1 MRPCRSHLGPDLH
14 ARWQAHLCGLCLT
27 LRDSVGQAERVLTG
41 YDVLL
46 LSVLVEAQAGAV
58 ETTTAAP
65 CPLRGF
71 TRATVVASTSGAGR
85 LAAAGALVG
94 AAAGL
99 ADKVVDGDLPRAA
112 RRPASRVA
120 DRLDRSG
127 TALAASVGLDPS
139 VVLSAPAASAAAEQV
154 PGADLRS
161 LLAPTGRAV
170 ASLFAHTAVVAGR
183 PENVPALGRAG
194 EAFGALVHL
203 LDAVEDHAGDAAAG
217 RFNPLLATET
227 LPAQARRLA
236 DELVAEVDAALRDA
250 HLVDRALVD
259 VLLGAELSRAVHRA
273 LPDAAPDTASDT
285 APATVPA
292 QRTGLLTL
300 LLAVLLS
307 PAVFIGGSWGGG
319 SWGPRRRRRYG
330 GPRPTYG
337 YPQPGPPVY
346 GYGPRRVGPSCGQL
360 LACNC
365 CANLACNAC
374 CCGNSCANG

>member
-27 LRDSVGQAERVLTG
+27 LRDEVGQPERVLTG

-46 LSVLVEAQAGAV
+46 LSVLVEAQAGTV

-71 TRATVVASTSGAGR
+71 TRATVVASTSDAGR
-85 LAAAGALVG
+85 LAAAGALVS

-99 ADKVVDGDLPRAA
+99 ADKVGDGDLPRAA
-112 RRPASRVA
+112 RRPAARVA
-120 DRLDRSG
+120 GRLDRSG
-127 TALAASVGLDPS
+127 TALAASVGFDPS
-139 VVLSAPAASAAAEQV
+139 VVLAAPAASADVEQRA
-154 PGADLRS
+154 GADLRS
-161 LLAPTGRAV
+161 LLAPTGEAV

-183 PENVPALGRAG
+183 PGNAPALARAG
-194 EAFGALVHL
+194 RAFGALVHL

-217 RFNPLLATET
+217 RFNPLQATGT
-227 LPAQARRLA
+227 AAPDARRLA
-236 DELVAEVDAALRDA
+236 DELVGEVVAALREAD
-250 HLVDRALVD
+250 LVDRARVD
-259 VLLGAELSRAVHRA
+259 VLLGAELGRAVHRV
-273 LPDAAPDTASDT
+273 LP
-285 APATVPA
+285 APATVTVPA
-292 QRTGLLTL
+292 QRAGLLAL

-319 SWGPRRRRRYG
+319 GWGPRRRRRFG
-330 GPRPTYG
+330 GPPPMYG
-337 YPQPGPPVY
+337 YPPPGPLY
-346 GYGPRRVGPSCGQL
+346 GYRRVGPSCGQL

-374 CCGNSCANG
+374 CWGNSCANS